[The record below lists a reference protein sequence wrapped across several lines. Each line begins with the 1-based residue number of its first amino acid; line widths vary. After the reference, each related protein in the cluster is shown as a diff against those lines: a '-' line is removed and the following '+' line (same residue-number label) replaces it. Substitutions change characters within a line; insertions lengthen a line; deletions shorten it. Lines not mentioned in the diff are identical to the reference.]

1 MEGKP
6 RLTLK
11 AIRANNGWTAEE
23 TAKKYGVSLD
33 TLRNYESY
41 KTFPDIPVIEK
52 ILQVTKMKYD
62 DIIFLPDNYVKNVI
76 TEEKEE

>member
-62 DIIFLPDNYVKNVI
+62 DIIFLPDNYGKNVI

>member
-62 DIIFLPDNYVKNVI
+62 DIIFLPDNYGKNVI
-76 TEEKEE
+76 IDGKEE